1 MSPRRAGILVGAVLV
16 LIFGMTHPA
25 TAADQSSKN
34 HRPATQAAPPIIG
47 GSFVTDAEAPWAASI
62 YRSGGSFTCSGTII
76 APTWVLTAR
85 HCVSSGITVRVGSV
99 YRSRATTIAVT
110 NYQVSPQ
117 GDLAL
122 VQLSSA
128 HNTTFSQLADT
139 NPPNGSTNQICG
151 WGYTSYNGPI
161 SEQLKC
167 ADVRVT
173 STTCRDYHSGQ
184 AICSSRIT
192 GNAWS
197 GDSGGPQ
204 RYNGQQVGVASTAD
218 GRSTQT
224 YGSVPASRSWIRST
238 AGV

>member
-1 MSPRRAGILVGAVLV
+1 MFPRRAGILVGAVLV
-16 LIFGMTHPA
+16 LLFGMALPA
-25 TAADQSSKN
+25 AAAHQSDSS
-34 HRPATQAAPPIIG
+34 PAALAGPPIIG
-47 GSFVTDAEAPWAASI
+47 GSFATDAEAPWAASI
-62 YRSGGSFTCSGTII
+62 YRSTGSFTCSGTII

-85 HCVSSGITVRVGSV
+85 HCVSSGISVRVGSV
-99 YRSRATTIAVT
+99 YRGRATQVAVA
-110 NYQVSPQ
+110 NYQVAPQ

-122 VQLSSA
+122 VQLSTA
-128 HNTTFSQLADT
+128 HNTTFSQLADA

-173 STTCRDYHSGQ
+173 STSCRDYHSGQ

-218 GRSTQT
+218 GQSTQT
-224 YGSVPASRSWIRST
+224 YGSVPASRAWIRSV